1 MRAMIFCV
9 VAMLLASCHTQKQ
22 TTTAT
27 KVVETT
33 ESEARQETFI
43 AMLDSIRNTLNFT
56 ADSVVVQVPTVVAIN
71 GKDSVVNGSLTLHKP
86 HVTNVV
92 DIVNKR
98 QIDSSLSLD
107 VHTSNDSITDTQV
120 TTDNVVVAEPISWGW
135 LWWVCGIAIIVIAYM
150 AWQKYK

>member
-1 MRAMIFCV
+1 
-9 VAMLLASCHTQKQ
+9 
-22 TTTAT
+22 
-27 KVVETT
+27 
-33 ESEARQETFI
+33 
-43 AMLDSIRNTLNFT
+43 MLDSIRNTLNFT